1 MVNTYE
7 LTLASIKDGVLNR
20 IQNNLVLIG
29 VLFTLVLYLSG
40 ILLFLTKNEGNY
52 FICQF
57 FITLLFLSIGLTIT
71 ITEYSLANV
80 KRINADITRLVIK
93 DEKVKKKGN
102 IDLRSSWTRILPLS
116 ILFGITVDVYIYL
129 TEIKFFSVL
138 NQIYIHVYEKPL
150 LYHYFL
156 VVGFIAGFAG
166 GRAIYLGFRYISYT
180 ILISRSEKISID
192 KFRLL
197 RVMNK
202 PGKVKELHELMQIAF
217 NISIAGLLV
226 LGMAAYF
233 ILVSAQIIDPLSISI
248 LAIAVIVVIA
258 FFVIPQVGLNRVLRD
273 VKEIMFREVFNEY
286 GLDAGWFINKK
297 KNGFELA
304 GTKLLDVEESK
315 IQEQLAKLNNLPK
328 HEFHALTSHL
338 DYITEIQEWPLNYKW
353 FIAEFAIALI
363 PFLVVSFIPR

>member
-1 MVNTYE
+1 MGNTSE
-7 LTLASIKDGVLNR
+7 LTLTSIKDGVLNR
-20 IQNNLVLIG
+20 IQNNLVLTG

-40 ILLFLTKNEGNY
+40 ILLFLTKNEGSY
-52 FICQF
+52 FISQL
-57 FITLLFLSIGLTIT
+57 FIALVFLSIGLTIT

-80 KRINADITRLVIK
+80 KRINADVTRLVIK

-116 ILFGITVDVYIYL
+116 ILFGLTVDVYIYL

-166 GRAIYLGFRYISYT
+166 GRAVYLGFRYISYT
-180 ILISRSEKISID
+180 IMISKSQISIE

-197 RVMNK
+197 RVMNQ
-202 PGKVKELHELMQIAF
+202 PRKVKEIHELMQIAF

-233 ILVSAQIIDPLSISI
+233 ILVSAQIVDPLSISI

-258 FFVIPQVGLNRVLRD
+258 FFVIPQKRLSKVVRK
-273 VKEIMFREVFNEY
+273 VKEIMLWEVLSEY
-286 GLDAGWFINKK
+286 GLDAGWFIDKK
-297 KNGFELA
+297 MNGFELA
-304 GTKLLDVEESK
+304 DTKLWNVEESK
-315 IQEQLAKLNNLPK
+315 IEEQVAKLNTLPK

-338 DYITEIQEWPLNYKW
+338 DYIAEIQEWPLDYKW